1 MEPFV
6 DFGLFEVLA
15 LIAGVGVIRRRKQQI
30 LRWAP
35 APIAGL
41 LRRIIRDPDRS
52 DHLKGAVDGK
62 PTP

>member
-1 MEPFV
+1 MEPFI

-15 LIAGVGVIRRRKQQI
+15 LIAGVGVIRRRKHQI
-30 LRWAP
+30 LRWMP
-35 APIAGL
+35 APISRV

>member
-30 LRWAP
+30 LRWVL
-35 APIAGL
+35 APIARL

-52 DHLKGAVDGK
+52 DHWKGAVDGE